1 MESKNRY
8 LSVFFLSLFLSQ
20 FSLLFTLFGDAAGH
34 FWFIVLIGLVSW
46 AGALVAGRGGFKGVV
61 VVGARRGERVS
72 SISLTSA
79 SECAANDKHTELIQT
94 GDNATHAE
102 IY

>member
-46 AGALVAGRGGFKGVV
+46 AGALVAGRGLVGGGGGALRAWSWLGRDVAKGCH
-61 VVGARRGERVS
+61 R
-72 SISLTSA
+72 
-79 SECAANDKHTELIQT
+79 
-94 GDNATHAE
+94 
-102 IY
+102 